1 MTVMWSMTS
10 PESGQFRPSETRSE
24 LRDLAGAFNELR
36 SLGHGYLEARL
47 SNNAFPQLTMGFRDD
62 HAIVHLFTAEE
73 SVSLLVGDGTL
84 PSEATVD
91 VPIMDEPSTFT
102 GDFVLS
108 VDHAWDVVQNFLQTA
123 TFEDLGEW
131 CEL

>member
-1 MTVMWSMTS
+1 MTS

-24 LRDLAGAFNELR
+24 LRDLTDAINELR

-47 SNNAFPQLTMGFRDD
+47 PNNAFPQLTMGFRDD
-62 HAIVHLFTAEE
+62 HAIIHLFTTEE
-73 SVSLLVGDGTL
+73 SVSLLLGDGTL
-84 PSEATVD
+84 PSEVTVD
-91 VPIMDEPSTFT
+91 VPIIDELSTFT

-108 VDHAWDVVQNFLQTA
+108 VDHAWDVVQNFVQTGLSE
-123 TFEDLGEW
+123 TLGEW